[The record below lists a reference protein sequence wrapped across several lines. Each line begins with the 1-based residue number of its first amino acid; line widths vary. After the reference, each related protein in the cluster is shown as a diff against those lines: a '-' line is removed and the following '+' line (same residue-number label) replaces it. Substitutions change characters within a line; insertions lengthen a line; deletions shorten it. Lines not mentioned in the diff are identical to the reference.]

1 MSEMT
6 SKGTQKTVQRLKR
19 SSQALE
25 KFITFAA
32 VIFLFVFFSLT
43 AKNFFTMRNVLSL
56 LLQTSAVT
64 IMGIGVTFPIITG
77 GIDLSIGSVI
87 ALSGTIAVM
96 VAIAGVPLWL
106 SMIIG

>member
-1 MSEMT
+1 MSET
-6 SKGTQKTVQRLKR
+6 TTKSTKENARGLKG
-19 SSQALE
+19 SGQALE

-32 VIFLFVFFSLT
+32 VIFLFIVFSLT
-43 AKNFFTMRNVLSL
+43 AKNFFTMRSVLSL

-96 VAIAGVPLWL
+96 VAIAGVP
-106 SMIIG
+106 